1 MRKMKFLNSLYI
13 LWLIRDRRVHNLE
26 ELLLHFNQNPYLPQ
40 SSVPY
45 LVDKYLKELFE
56 AGLIEEPS
64 TSAPYKL
71 TPLVAKFR
79 HILVYGLTELASHDP
94 YESMIVSPV
103 FGLPRYK
110 KYTYDLFVL
119 MPFQEDLKPVYED
132 HIKPVAT
139 RLNMRVARA
148 DDFFSSH
155 SIIDEVWSAISQSR
169 FLIADCTGRNPNV
182 FYEIGIAH
190 SIGKPVIL
198 ITQNQEDVPFDL
210 RHRRF
215 IKYDCAPR
223 SIKEFEKQ
231 LTATLIEMRDEE
243 ES

>member
-1 MRKMKFLNSLYI
+1 MKFLNSLYI
-13 LWLIRDRRVHNLE
+13 LWLIRDGRVHNLE
-26 ELLLHFNQNPYLPQ
+26 ELLLHFNQNPYLPE

-64 TSAPYKL
+64 TSTPYRL
-71 TPLVAKFR
+71 TPLVSKFR
-79 HILVYGLTELASHDP
+79 HILVYSLTELASHDP

-103 FGLPRYK
+103 FGLPRNK
-110 KYTYDLFVL
+110 KYAYDLFVL
-119 MPFQEDLKPVYED
+119 MPFRADLKPIYD
-132 HIKPVAT
+132 DYIKPMAAK
-139 RLNMRVARA
+139 LNMRVARA

-155 SIIDEVWSAISQSR
+155 SIIDEVWSAISQSK

-182 FYEIGIAH
+182 FYEIGLAH

-198 ITQNQEDVPFDL
+198 ITQNEEDVPFDL

-215 IKYDCAPR
+215 IKYDYNPR
-223 SIKEFEKQ
+223 SMKEFVKQ
-231 LTATLIEMRDEE
+231 LMTTLIEMRDEK